1 MRETIL
7 TTDDVVNY
15 KVNNFMEDLYRI
27 RVVPL
32 IREQARRIDDDIREC
47 IKEEIKKYGSI
58 VKRYGDWAKFIN
70 KEMIMAHY
78 SIDPKYPFYQTLFY
92 RGKRIRDYVIR
103 YASQNKKNYVK

>member
-15 KVNNFMEDLYRI
+15 KVNNFMEDLYI
-27 RVVPL
+27 NSFIPK
-32 IREQARRIDDDIREC
+32 IEFISRRIDDDIRDC

-103 YASQNKKNYVK
+103 YAS